1 MTKLENRKT
10 LKALFRDGALPT
22 DNDFAA
28 LIDSMLNMSDEGF
41 RKTPENGEEIYAS
54 VGHDALLSF
63 YRDQFPDQA
72 LWRVALSPA
81 GDRLQFIS
89 DNQAQPL
96 LSLEAPGTGRHGDA
110 PGDMAASKADQAD
123 PESRRGGIGI
133 GCAEPR
139 DMLEVAGIVASSGRR
154 GRHATVARIPAD
166 GKWHDVITGLE
177 GCQGFEVVA
186 GAGGKK
192 GDGHFGMLHA
202 VALSAFNPSFGL
214 LAWWRRRRGIRQTQA
229 WWGRR
234 CDRLELQWHGDS
246 GRDKTYALQIRTG
259 CDFGSTQVIQVQLT
273 RLWFDPEMAD
283 SYQPAASASGKASE

>member
-1 MTKLENRKT
+1 MSKPENRKT
-10 LKALFRDGALPT
+10 LKELFRDGALPT
-22 DNDFAA
+22 ETDFAA

-41 RKTPENGEEIYAS
+41 RKTPENGEEIYAP
-54 VGHDALLSF
+54 VGHHALLSF

-72 LWRVALSPA
+72 LWRVVLSPA

-89 DNQAQPL
+89 DNDSQPL
-96 LSLEAPGTGRHGDA
+96 LSLEAPGAAKRSDA
-110 PGDMAASKADQAD
+110 PDDMAASQAD

-139 DMLEVAGIVASSGRR
+139 DMLDVAGNVASSGRR
-154 GRHATVARIPAD
+154 GRHATAARIPAD
-166 GKWHDVITGLE
+166 GKWHDVITGLK
-177 GCQGFEVVA
+177 GCQGFEVMA
-186 GAGGKK
+186 GAGGTK

-202 VALSAFNPSFGL
+202 IALSAFNPSFGL

-246 GRDKTYALQIRTG
+246 GRGKTYALQIRTG
-259 CDFGSTQVIQVQLT
+259 CDFGATQVIQVQLT

-283 SYQPAASASGKASE
+283 SYQPVSAKASP